1 MSEQIPKTPAEQML
15 PNPHI
20 KTVADGEE
28 RFYSADDLVSL
39 QKELANAGEYNFQGQ
54 IPPVTELG
62 RAVTRLAQEAREN
75 TTDARSGLLNPK
87 GLEMWFDRYK
97 PEQFAFIMC
106 DGRGFG
112 QINKLYGHEVGNDVI
127 RYMGQKITSE
137 LRVPGEKQSREEEIE
152 RKNSTANDV
161 VGSVQVAQDIEGSV
175 SARWG
180 GDEFIIIAD
189 LTGLD
194 DDQAEEALN
203 KIHKRLDDFGVYKD
217 EDKGISIPVSVRSAS
232 VFGKKSENKP
242 FSYYQSEVDS
252 VLQLV
257 TEGEKSGK
265 NREKEADRAL
275 ANELNKLARRV
286 DASTHL
292 EELPKTTAR
301 VKVEFAGKKWEV
313 LDLSSES
320 NAGLDNF
327 LYNVGNILEY
337 IYPDD
342 PKTKYFNS
350 KGLTSLRIRGMFGDD
365 FPNVLNE
372 IQHYALIRGLINYG
386 SSEDRA
392 SLRLDGIK
400 SREEMLE
407 ERKTMDSILTTYA
420 YWLLAE
426 NLVSD
431 DDEHLLEELKK

>member
-112 QINKLYGHEVGNDVI
+112 QMNKLHGHEVGNDVI
-127 RYMGQKITSE
+127 SYMGQKITSE

-265 NREKEADRAL
+265 NREKDADGVL
-275 ANELNKLARRV
+275 ADELNKLARRV
-286 DASTHL
+286 DASATF
-292 EELPKTTAR
+292 EELPDGTNTK
-301 VKVEFAGKKWEV
+301 KVSYAGQQWEV
-313 LDLSSES
+313 LNLSTE
-320 NAGLDNF
+320 GLDNF
-327 LYNVGNILEY
+327 LLNIGNILNNSE
-337 IYPDD
+337 DV
-342 PKTKYFNS
+342 KTQHS
-350 KGLTSLRIRGMFGDD
+350 ILAGATPERIKDIFGDD
-365 FPNVLNE
+365 CLTIVKE
-372 IQHYALIRGLINYG
+372 IQNYAHTRMKIWKDLEGGVI
-386 SSEDRA
+386 S
-392 SLRLDGIK
+392 K
-400 SREEMLE
+400 EEYNEKRSTDMP
-407 ERKTMDSILTTYA
+407 KHAILTTYA
-420 YWLLAE
+420 YWLLAPE
-426 NLVSD
+426 LGEDN
-431 DDEHLLEELKK
+431 EELGLVALLKQ